1 MITLTKVL
9 VNPRELE
16 GPNSRVVHI
25 SASYRQVLM
34 RSAIV
39 QEPPED
45 FSPIQIQDD
54 KEDGRRRGCVE
65 NDSELLYGV
74 RLDEN
79 GNNININIVLWK
91 ESLLEKR
98 LTSSP
103 SHGT

>member
-9 VNPRELE
+9 ANPRELE

-34 RSAIV
+34 RSTIV

-65 NDSELLYGV
+65 NDGELLYGV

-79 GNNININIVLWK
+79 GNDVNIVLWK
-91 ESLLEKR
+91 EKLLKER